1 MNYAIIHDDQVT
13 RVVNSDS
20 DVTALKVLYGA
31 DDVRPVPPEYTF
43 TGCVRSVDW
52 DTYTLKALSARVAEG
67 LVEVPEGSILDGETI
82 REMTVVERIEAGLD
96 AVPSGLKITDGKLVR
111 MSRDERYGAGQLPL
125 DEYNAEVR
133 AERQY
138 RYTTESDPLRA
149 EWQYDAEIGAPG
161 AAVKRQ
167 AWLDKVA
174 EIKADLPLI
183 ETGNA
188 RRPCR

>member
-1 MNYAIIHDDQVT
+1 MQYAIITSGIVT
-13 RVVNSDS
+13 GVVNSNKK
-20 DVTALKVLYGA
+20 TAEIKKLYGA
-31 DDVRPVPPEYTF
+31 DE
-43 TGCVRSVDW
+43 VRSVGDDFNFYGDARAIDW
-52 DTYTLKALSARVAEG
+52 TTQTVKPLSQQITEG
-67 LVEVPEGSILDGETI
+67 IVSVPEGSILDGETI

-174 EIKADLPLI
+174 EIKAALPLKV
-183 ETGNA
+183 E
-188 RRPCR
+188 